1 MLKNWTNLFIYHIR
15 NNKLFTF
22 LNVLGLSIGIAGL
35 IFATLYWN
43 DEHSYNEWNPGKD
56 KIYQVQTDLRNG
68 AVWAHSVAGLE
79 AYLKKDFPEIEG
91 YTFMENWYEEY
102 VFNSGSKKNLVKK
115 VLSAQKVFFNF
126 FPFEFIYGSAENSL
140 KNEESIVLSE
150 KTARNFFG
158 DDNPV
163 GKTII
168 VNKKSVFIT
177 GVYKIPGNSSV
188 SPDAIVNRIDKSL
201 KNNFDQ
207 WGNFNFGLFIKVSN
221 KDHLDRIK
229 LKIAE
234 IYHDNRDRRWSKE
247 QGLSKEET
255 EKKIKENGI
264 KILLEPLTDARL
276 KAKVDGYPE
285 GKGNYQFLLVM
296 FGMSVLILVLSIV
309 NYVNLATANAI
320 SRAKEVG
327 VRKILGASK
336 SNIVKQFMFETILM
350 VLFAILLSL
359 VIVELSLPY
368 YNEFLDK
375 SLVIFGNDFYLQLVF
390 IFILIIVLAGIFPA
404 IYVSNFETLKV
415 LKGNFGRSK
424 KGIWLRNGM
433 LILQFSIATFFIVGS
448 YIVYQQ
454 VHFISTKDVGFSGNQ
469 VLTVFLNNSDIY
481 EKEDMGE
488 IKNGAL
494 QIYKKYELIKQEVSK
509 IRGVEEVNT
518 GAFNFGSDSNSSSGF
533 EYNGESIQ
541 GQNMAI
547 DFGMLDMMNI
557 KIKQGRNLSPK
568 FASDTINSM
577 LINETALKMMKDKNP
592 IGKKVKWNNYELT
605 IVGIVNDF
613 NLYSPQSKV
622 PPMSFF
628 HFKTIDW
635 MPYNLNRIH
644 IKVNPEHMQQ
654 TILDIEKF
662 WVKNIDSDYP
672 FTYDFV
678 DKQYA
683 RTYAS
688 YVKQRNLFGLLN
700 FIVILIALFGL
711 FALATY
717 SIQRRMKEIAIR
729 KTLGAETNVL
739 LSALSKQYV
748 LFCIIGFLIAV
759 FPIYYLLN
767 KWLENFAYRI
777 EISILP
783 FVLGFFALLILTLIV
798 VLSRAYQATKVD
810 VLKYLKYE

>member
-424 KGIWLRNGM
+424 KGIWLRNSM

-568 FASDTINSM
+568 FSSDTINSM

>member
-115 VLSAQKVFFNF
+115 VLSAQKGFFNF

-711 FALATY
+711 FALASY
-717 SIQRRMKEIAIR
+717 SIQRRVKEIAIR

-759 FPIYYLLN
+759 FPVYYLLN